1 MNVRFKMTNKGEVAI
16 LPRKEFEA
24 LAAKAR
30 EAFPS
35 VGLVFATGN
44 SSLPEANRL
53 PGSVLLSKPFSST
66 ALDQAVK
73 TAVQQRPV
81 G

>member
-1 MNVRFKMTNKGEVAI
+1 MSGPVF
-16 LPRKEFEA
+16 
-24 LAAKAR
+24 AAKAR

-35 VGLVFATGN
+35 VGLVFATGH
-44 SSLPEANRL
+44 SSLPDPDANRL

-73 TAVQQRPV
+73 NAVQQRP
-81 G
+81 GA

>member
-1 MNVRFKMTNKGEVAI
+1 MSGPVF
-16 LPRKEFEA
+16 
-24 LAAKAR
+24 AAKAR

-44 SSLPEANRL
+44 SNLPEASRVS
-53 PGSVLLSKPFSST
+53 GSVLLSKPFSAT

-73 TAVQQRPV
+73 TAIQQRPV
-81 G
+81 P

>member
-1 MNVRFKMTNKGEVAI
+1 MVEVI
-16 LPRKEFEA
+16 FPYGPFYPFVLMSGQVF
-24 LAAKAR
+24 AAKAR

-44 SSLPEANRL
+44 SILPDANHL

-73 TAVQQRPV
+73 NAVQQRP
-81 G
+81 GA